1 MKYDVKM
8 SCGHMVTIQL
18 FGKGEERERKVKWL
32 EENGLCQK
40 CQLDAEKKLARSKNL
55 SELIGTVKQINWA
68 LRIRNRLIQDFEAIG
83 NPKDSGYERFME
95 WFKNHTDARF
105 WIDHEDCMPR
115 QIVREFLD
123 EEKKKG

>member
-8 SCGHMVTIQL
+8 SCGHMETIQI

-32 EENGLCQK
+32 EENG
-40 CQLDAEKKLARSKNL
+40 KNL
-55 SELIGTVKQINWA
+55 PELTGTVKQVNWA

-83 NPKDSGYERFME
+83 NPEDSGYVRFMK

-105 WIDHEDCMPR
+105 WIDHDDCMQR
-115 QIVREFLD
+115 QIVREFLN
-123 EEKKKG
+123 EEKKKD